1 MGKKGGKGG
10 GKRKRKRKNDDD
22 DEDFHCSVSVEAKI
36 DEDNPMADFV
46 DIMTGMEV
54 EKPAISPYGHVLGYE
69 TWTML
74 LRTSKHKNV
83 CPFTMQK
90 LTRRSLVKLTKANY
104 EEYKGQIKNISAAEQ
119 ANMGLMK

>member
-22 DEDFHCSVSVEAKI
+22 DEDFEMKPSKKRRRAKKGDDGDFHCSVSVEKKI

-46 DIMTGMEV
+46 DIM
-54 EKPAISPYGHVLGYE
+54 
-69 TWTML
+69 
-74 LRTSKHKNV
+74 TSKHKNV

-119 ANMGLMK
+119 ANMALVK

>member
-1 MGKKGGKGG
+1 MGKG
-10 GKRKRKRKNDDD
+10 DDG
-22 DEDFHCSVSVEAKI
+22 DFHCSVSVEKKVE
-36 DEDNPMADFV
+36 DKEDNPMADFV
-46 DIMTGMEV
+46 DIMTGTGV

-74 LRTSKHKNV
+74 LRTAKHKNV

-104 EEYKGQIKNISAAEQ
+104 DEYKAQIKNISAAEQ
-119 ANMGLMK
+119 ANMSPMK